1 MNQEQIDRHLLFL
14 SRIERPPAPD
24 LRRNVRQEIARRRR
38 RSSPLHGIQPLF
50 NCNELLL
57 RPGIA
62 AGALVIAL
70 AIGSLPGALSFF
82 RSDPESEA
90 DYARSSLH
98 LDVFAPVGL
107 LPTSTGF
114 PSPER

>member
-1 MNQEQIDRHLLFL
+1 MNQEQIDRQLLSL

-24 LRRNVRQEIARRRR
+24 LRRKVRVEIARRR
-38 RSSPLHGIQPLF
+38 SPTSFRHRIQALF
-50 NCNELLL
+50 NWSELLL

-82 RSDPESEA
+82 NTYPKSEA
-90 DYARSSLH
+90 VYARSLLH
-98 LDVFAPVGL
+98 LDVFSPVGL
-107 LPTSTGF
+107 LPTSTGI
-114 PSPER
+114 SSH